1 MKLDKCD
8 MATSGPK
15 AKEKK
20 PARKLPRA
28 PRDVLDFH
36 LRWSE
41 FRTLACSVAERSDL
55 SEQERAVV
63 RWLTELADRVG
74 PRDLS

>member
-1 MKLDKCD
+1 
-8 MATSGPK
+8 MATSGTK

-20 PARKLPRA
+20 SARKLPRA

-41 FRTLACSVAERSDL
+41 FRALACSVAERPDL
-55 SEQERAVV
+55 SEPERAVV

-74 PRDLS
+74 PRDLG

>member
-1 MKLDKCD
+1 
-8 MATSGPK
+8 MATSGTK
-15 AKEKK
+15 AKGQK
-20 PARKLPRA
+20 PGRKHPPA

-41 FRTLACSVAERSDL
+41 FRTLACSLAERPEL
-55 SEQERAVV
+55 TEPERAVV

-74 PRDLS
+74 PRDLG

>member
-1 MKLDKCD
+1 
-8 MATSGPK
+8 MATSGTK
-15 AKEKK
+15 VKGNK

-41 FRTLACSVAERSDL
+41 FRALACSVAERSEL
-55 SEQERAVV
+55 SEQERDVV